1 MASKEIEIPG
11 SAATVGKLK
20 KIAAGQAL
28 NRRHF
33 IAALGM
39 TGAAAGTGL
48 LSGCSSTSTSS
59 AAGASVTSA
68 QTSVLNFALNLEYL
82 EATFYSFITQGVDLT
97 GTAIVNS
104 GAVTNAPGKLVF
116 TGTNAQQIT
125 DMLNEIYY
133 DEKNHVSTLIG
144 LLGSAVVPR
153 PAINLGAAGAI
164 TAVNALSIARL
175 FEDVGVTAYA
185 GATGLLSSGVL
196 AYASQILAVEG
207 FHAGALRL
215 VSIQNPTIAA
225 FVQADSLDVPPVDLG
240 TAALEAAGPTA
251 AGGIFSTAGAT
262 TFNAS
267 TPMGFPFSRT
277 TSQVLSIVY
286 GPGAPAGTK
295 SGGFFPN
302 GVNGT
307 INTV

>member
-11 SAATVGKLK
+11 STATVGKLK

-33 IAALGM
+33 MAALGM

-48 LSGCSSTSTSS
+48 LSGCSSST
-59 AAGASVTSA
+59 TSA
-68 QTSVLNFALNLEYL
+68 PTTPPTLAQTDVLNFALNLEYL
-82 EATFYSFITQGVDLT
+82 EATFYSFITQGSDLT
-97 GTAIVNS
+97 GTAVTNS

-125 DMLNEIYY
+125 DMLNEIYF
-133 DEKNHVSTLIG
+133 DEKNHVTTLIG
-144 LLGSAVVPR
+144 LLGSSAVFR

-164 TAVNALSIARL
+164 TATNALSIARL
-175 FEDVGVTAYA
+175 FEDVGVTAYN
-185 GATGLLSSGVL
+185 GAVGLLSTSDL
-196 AYASQILAVEG
+196 TYASQILAVEG

-225 FVQADSLDVPPVDLG
+225 YVQADSLDVAPVDLG
-240 TAALEAAGPTA
+240 SASSSGPTA
-251 AGGIFSTAGAT
+251 TGGIFSTAGASSSNAT
-262 TFNAS
+262 TPA
-267 TPMGFPFSRT
+267 GFPFVRT

-302 GVNGT
+302 GVNGR